1 MNRYLIF
8 QLQGPMASWGEIAVG
23 EVRHTRALA
32 GGARRCSGC
41 LPQHSASGVTTR
53 RR

>member
-23 EVRHTRALA
+23 EVRHTRALP
-32 GGARRCSGC
+32 GR
-41 LPQHSASGVTTR
+41 SASGVTTR